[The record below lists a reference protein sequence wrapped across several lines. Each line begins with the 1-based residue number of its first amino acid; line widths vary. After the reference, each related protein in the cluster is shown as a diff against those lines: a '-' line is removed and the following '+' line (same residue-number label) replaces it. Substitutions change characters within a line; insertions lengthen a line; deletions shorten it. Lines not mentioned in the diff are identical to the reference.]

1 MGRGR
6 VGLLGLGPCLR
17 APTPH
22 PRPGTLLHDAR
33 GKARQG
39 PGGSRAFPGEQEG
52 GRQAPP
58 SLPSHPRCLS
68 VVEARRGWLLLA
80 LECES
85 KHSPPA
91 PAPGEALG
99 GETNTAGRREHARGF
114 GGGGGGGGGG
124 ECDSRQGPWG
134 QPSRNTDERWLVS
147 PGLSEDPGLSSALSL
162 SQPILPTPLEGP

>member
-91 PAPGEALG
+91 TSPVETFGRVNKTACLLEPAPHFRMGL
-99 GETNTAGRREHARGF
+99 RRE
-114 GGGGGGGGGG
+114 GGG